1 MLMTVCVEDS
11 ALSSTPTN
19 GDAETYTEMASQSN
33 FNRSGGA
40 VPWSTAPSVLVSM
53 VVVVVVVV
61 VVVEEEDFVSFVV
74 VAGVVVA
81 VAAAAA
87 AVVGNF

>member
-61 VVVEEEDFVSFVV
+61 VVEEEGFVS
-74 VAGVVVA
+74 
-81 VAAAAA
+81 
-87 AVVGNF
+87 